1 MLGVLDA
8 CMHPALLQEADDGL
22 VVEVQFGVDVLSQ
35 RLAATLTRDL
45 TGAVAADQV
54 ANLTTGAQSVNRNNT
69 KYTQLLLETLAEMC
83 ELFNRGK

>member
-69 KYTQLLLETLAEMC
+69 KYTQRLIIQQ
-83 ELFNRGK
+83 R

>member
-22 VVEVQFGVDVLSQ
+22 VVEVQLGVYVLGQ

-69 KYTQLLLETLAEMC
+69 KYTQRLIIQQ
-83 ELFNRGK
+83 R